1 MEKETANNMEN
12 VNEMGIESITKLIF
26 KFSVPAIVGTLCS
39 AAQNIINRIFVGQ
52 EVGTDAISGLT
63 ICFPIFII
71 FMAISMLIGVGGTT
85 LAALRLGEKE
95 YDEAQVLLGQAFI
108 LITGSLI
115 VVAALMY
122 MFIEPLLAFCGA
134 TDPIVY
140 GYAKEYLQVT
150 TIAMVISNIGLS
162 LNNFIRVEG
171 NPKVAMITQL
181 ISCAVVVVSNYIFV
195 VIFQWGVSG
204 AASGN
209 IVGSAV
215 SFVWVLSYFRPNGKA
230 VLKLKVKNFKL
241 QFNLIKNIMIL
252 GIPAFL
258 MQISSSAQNLIL
270 NRVLEAHGGTMA
282 LAAVGIVMS
291 LSTIIILPMIGIN
304 QGVQPIMGYNYGAC
318 NFKRVKKALGIA
330 TLMAVIYGSICFVI
344 IQLFPDKIV
353 SIFGSDKDIAILELA
368 AHAFKIYFLVLPIVG
383 ASIVCSSY
391 FQASGKP
398 IQATVINLCRQVLVY
413 IPILLVLPRFFDLDG
428 AWYAQP
434 VADVASFMICMT
446 LTFFAMREL
455 NKRIK
460 FQELREDN

>member
-122 MFIEPLLAFCGA
+122 AFIEPLLAFCGA
-134 TDPIVY
+134 KDPIVY
-140 GYAKEYLQVT
+140 GYAKEYLQIT
-150 TIAMVISNIGLS
+150 TIALVISNIGLS

-204 AASGN
+204 AALGN

-215 SFVWVLSYFRPNGKA
+215 SFVWVLSYFRPAGKA
-230 VLKLKVKNFKL
+230 VLKLKTQNFKL
-241 QFNLIKNIMIL
+241 QFDLIKNIMIL

-270 NRVLEAHGGTMA
+270 NRTLESYGGTMA
-282 LAAVGIVMS
+282 LSAVGIVMS

-304 QGVQPIMGYNYGAC
+304 QGAQPIMGYNYGAC
-318 NFKRVKKALGIA
+318 NFKRVKKALAIA
-330 TLMAVIYGSICFVI
+330 SFIAVIYGCVCFVI

-353 SIFGSDKDIAILELA
+353 SIFGSDKDKAILDLA

-398 IQATVINLCRQVLVY
+398 IQATIINLCRQVLVY

-434 VADVASFMICMT
+434 VADVASFIICMT

-455 NKRIK
+455 NKKIK
-460 FQELREDN
+460 YQELREDN